1 MRTIEKKWS
10 GDVKLYHEAYASYKE
25 FYETLMERQPRAY
38 ERLETI
44 MANHDA
50 SWVGVKSVDEAKGLL
65 LNGWEKPLEQ
75 LKVQIDKELRT
86 LENKKKARAYND
98 VCGYMPIIP
107 NALMRLPNAM
117 INTRVEKVAS
127 RVLRF
132 CISIDRVW
140 SVSTDE
146 IIRKMSKTLA
156 YIASLERSGKYRC
169 RIEVFFVAFGGKNS
183 NGRKYSTSCSV
194 LVKSENQLFDTRRL
208 CYPVINP
215 SMLRLLMFGWNE
227 SLPLAHSDYYVS
239 GYGCSF
245 ERWDSESKKA
255 FIDAI
260 NENNENIICLD
271 LNSDVE
277 QMLKKGG
284 ER

>member
-10 GDVKLYHEAYASYKE
+10 GDVNLYHEAYASYKE

-38 ERLETI
+38 KKLETI
-44 MANHDA
+44 MANHNA
-50 SWVGVKSVDEAKGLL
+50 SWVGVGSVEEAKGLL

-75 LKVQIDKELRT
+75 LKVQIDNELRT
-86 LENKKKARAYND
+86 LENKKKARAFND
-98 VCGYMPIIP
+98 VCGYAPIIP

-132 CISIDRVW
+132 CISISRAC

-146 IIRKMSKTLA
+146 IIRRTSKTLA

-169 RIEVFFVAFGGKNS
+169 RIEVFFPAFGGKYS

-194 LVKSENQLFDTRRL
+194 LVKSENQLFDARRL
-208 CYPVINP
+208 CYPIINP

-227 SLPLAHSDYYVS
+227 SLPLAHDDYYVS
-239 GYGCSF
+239 AYGRAF
-245 ERWDSESKKA
+245 EYWDSESKKA

-284 ER
+284 EK

>member
-25 FYETLMERQPRAY
+25 FYETLMARQGRAY
-38 ERLETI
+38 EKLETI
-44 MANHDA
+44 MSNHDA
-50 SWVGVKSVDEAKGLL
+50 KWVGVRSVDEAKNLL
-65 LNGWEKPLEQ
+65 LNGWEKPLEE
-75 LKVQIDKELRT
+75 LKVQVDRELRT

-107 NALMRLPNAM
+107 NALMCLPNAM
-117 INTRVEKVAS
+117 INTRVDKVAS

-132 CISIDRVW
+132 CIAIDRVW

-156 YIASLERSGKYRC
+156 QIASLERSGKYRC
-169 RIEVFFVAFGGKNS
+169 RIEVFFVAFGGKYN
-183 NGRKYSTSCSV
+183 NGNKYSTSCSV
-194 LVKSENQLFDTRRL
+194 LVKSENQLFDTKRL
-208 CYPVINP
+208 CYPIINP

-227 SLPLAHSDYYVS
+227 SLPLAHSDYTVG
-239 GYGCSF
+239 GYGASF
-245 ERWDSESKKA
+245 ERWDEGSKKA

-277 QMLKKGG
+277 QILKKGG
-284 ER
+284 VM